1 MKAGVEKLT
10 VVEVG
15 VEKLTPNPWNP
26 NRMSE
31 AMRSKLKVYLQREGF
46 VEPLVVR
53 HFGEG
58 HQILGGFHRWE
69 IAKELGYA
77 TVPCV
82 VVDVDDKRAKIL
94 TINLNEMKGQSLP
107 TLLANLVHDL
117 SKELVL
123 EDLEKQ
129 LPYSIDELKD
139 TLDLLKI
146 PDGLDEFLRAEGERQ
161 ARERPQILTFVVE
174 EAGVVETAIEMAKRR
189 HGVGTRGAALVAIAR
204 TYATTDAPASASLRT
219 ATICC
224 SVNRDRFIGTSWA
237 ISLPESST
245 FKSSI

>member
-1 MKAGVEKLT
+1 MKASVEKLT
-10 VVEVG
+10 VVEIG

-31 AMRSKLKVYLQREGF
+31 AMRAKLKVYLHREGF

-53 HFGEG
+53 PVGEDY
-58 HQILGGFHRWE
+58 QILGGFHRWE
-69 IAKELGYA
+69 IARELGYR

-82 VVDVDDKRAKIL
+82 VVDIDDKRAKVL

-123 EDLEKQ
+123 QDLEKQ

-139 TLDLLKI
+139 SLDLLKI
-146 PDGLDEFLRAEGERQ
+146 PDGLDEFLKHEAQRQ
-161 ARERPQILTFVVE
+161 AAERPQILTFVVE
-174 EAGVVETAIEMAKRR
+174 DADVVEQAIEMAKGKY
-189 HGVGTRGAALVAIAR
+189 GVGTRGAALVAIAR
-204 TYATTDAPASASLRT
+204 AYVAVQEAER
-219 ATICC
+219 
-224 SVNRDRFIGTSWA
+224 
-237 ISLPESST
+237 
-245 FKSSI
+245 

>member
-1 MKAGVEKLT
+1 MKSGVEKLT
-10 VVEVG
+10 VMEIG

-31 AMRSKLKVYLQREGF
+31 AMRTKLKVYLQREGF

-53 HFGEG
+53 PLGEG
-58 HQILGGFHRWE
+58 YQILGGFHRWE
-69 IAKELGYA
+69 IARELGYA

-82 VVDVDDKRAKIL
+82 VVEIDDKRAKIL

-139 TLDLLKI
+139 SLDLLKI
-146 PDGLDEFLRAEGERQ
+146 PDGLDDFLRAEAQRQ
-161 ARERPQILTFVVE
+161 AKERPQILTFVVE
-174 EAGVVETAIEMAKRR
+174 DAEVVERAIELAKRR
-189 HGVGTRGAALVAIAR
+189 HGMGTRGAALVAVAR
-204 TYATTDAPASASLRT
+204 EYTDNEAER
-219 ATICC
+219 
-224 SVNRDRFIGTSWA
+224 
-237 ISLPESST
+237 
-245 FKSSI
+245 